1 MLRIICIAL
10 LALTGCR
17 ADQTVSAQTVPSD
30 VWRLVMMDGKS
41 VSTPITLEFPEKGR
55 ITGRAPCN
63 RYFAQ
68 QIAPLPWFKVDA
80 IGATRMACEQMDL
93 ESEYFDALSR
103 ATLAEIQGDTLLLG
117 TENGTI
123 LRYRRAK

>member
-30 VWRLVMMDGKS
+30 VWRLVMMDGKG
-41 VSTPITLEFPEKGR
+41 VSAPITLEFPEEGR

-68 QIAPLPWFKVDA
+68 QTAPLPWFKVDA